1 MKKLLFAALYLL
13 PVTLFAQSMSDKAV
27 KADNYTI
34 LRLLMVN
41 QQGEILLAKYKTGW
55 LTPSLRYNEN
65 QSIKGALDSL
75 ARAFGYEVT
84 VPQLRAMVTFQFDFK
99 PVVSIRT
106 HYAAHISGGK
116 LKSPKDVAEVK
127 WVSKKEAEMLMSLP
141 ETQAVDAIRVTTM
154 QILNHPETIWG
165 GSFWVPETGTACTM
179 LEPFYPVGSSK

>member
-1 MKKLLFAALYLL
+1 MKKLFFVVLYLL
-13 PVTLFAQSMSDKAV
+13 PVMLFAQSTPDKAV

-34 LRLLMVN
+34 LRLLMIN
-41 QQGEILLAKYKTGW
+41 QQEEILLVKYKTGW

-75 ARAFGYEVT
+75 AREFGYEIT

-106 HYAAHISGGK
+106 HYAAHVSGGK

-127 WVSKKEAEMLMSLP
+127 WVSRKEAETLMSLP
-141 ETQAVDAIRVTTM
+141 GTEAVDAIRLTTM

-165 GSFWVPETGTACTM
+165 GSFLVPETGTACRM
-179 LEPFYPVGSSK
+179 PEPFYAVGRSK